1 MMITDCGD
9 GYTELTHTHT
19 YSKIALTF
27 IRKIKII
34 YMHSTNALVK
44 SIVPMLI
51 SYFDHYATVK
61 EDVNIRG
68 KE

>member
-1 MMITDCGD
+1 
-9 GYTELTHTHT
+9 
-19 YSKIALTF
+19 
-27 IRKIKII
+27 
-34 YMHSTNALVK
+34 MHSTNALVK

-68 KE
+68 KEWRQKEFY